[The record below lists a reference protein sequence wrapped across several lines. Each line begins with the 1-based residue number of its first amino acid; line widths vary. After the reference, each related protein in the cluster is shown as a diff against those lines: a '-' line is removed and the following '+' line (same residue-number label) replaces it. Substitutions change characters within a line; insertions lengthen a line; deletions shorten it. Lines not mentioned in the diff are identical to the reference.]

1 MAITNEGDSQSFAY
15 TGGMQS
21 FTAPQK
27 GIYRLEVWGARGA
40 PGHGGG
46 YQCGGYGCG
55 YRLMEKGEVIY
66 ICCGQAGSQGAK
78 AFSYNGGA
86 TGAANAGALGGSGG
100 GATHM
105 ATMTGTLEAIGSGNL
120 SKILVVAGGSGGGNR
135 GWGGY
140 KASGTAG
147 GGAQSDTC
155 GDSSVFGKGVAGTAS
170 TWLEDLEYACCC
182 GGGGGGLY
190 GGSAEGLWYGS
201 GRGGCGYIG
210 GVPAFTYGG
219 VTYAPSWM
227 TDDQSASGDGFARIT
242 FVKKGELPISF
253 NGTMLQKLIFNG
265 TEVTGLIVNGTRLF
279 FERLKRRMRA
289 WHPRLRAAS

>member
-1 MAITNEGDSQSFAY
+1 MSANIAKN
-15 TGGMQS
+15 TGNKRF
-21 FTAPQK
+21 FTL
-27 GIYRLEVWGARGA
+27 YSL
-40 PGHGGG
+40 
-46 YQCGGYGCG
+46 
-55 YRLMEKGEVIY
+55 
-66 ICCGQAGSQGAK
+66 
-78 AFSYNGGA
+78 
-86 TGAANAGALGGSGG
+86 
-100 GATHM
+100 
-105 ATMTGTLEAIGSGNL
+105 TLDINTT
-120 SKILVVAGGSGGGNR
+120 V
-135 GWGGY
+135 
-140 KASGTAG
+140 
-147 GGAQSDTC
+147 
-155 GDSSVFGKGVAGTAS
+155 S

>member
-46 YQCGGYGCG
+46 YHCGGYGCG

-170 TWLEDLEYACCC
+170 TWLDRPEMMSDSPCV
-182 GGGGGGLY
+182 
-190 GGSAEGLWYGS
+190 
-201 GRGGCGYIG
+201 RGNCSTPKMGEIRLISN
-210 GVPAFTYGG
+210 PTL
-219 VTYAPSWM
+219 
-227 TDDQSASGDGFARIT
+227 
-242 FVKKGELPISF
+242 KGPLFSETGQYISF
-253 NGTMLQKLIFNG
+253 ATI
-265 TEVTGLIVNGTRLF
+265 
-279 FERLKRRMRA
+279 
-289 WHPRLRAAS
+289 